1 MSNNQAKIMGS
12 VTQTVRFIIA
22 QVQTNLLEDLTNPAS
37 GYDLTNDQAV
47 EIVRSLESTINTAYQ
62 RSMDEIIRAIGQ

>member
-62 RSMDEIIRAIGQ
+62 RSMDEIIRAIG